1 MNGSDVLESLEKFQA
16 ERSLS
21 HIIEND
27 PDYGGKLSKLLAHNS
42 SGVPMLGISNI
53 RFRERGGD
61 SVAEV
66 ELLVEE
72 LISKSKVLD
81 GSKTQLHAYSS
92 IEGILGGLDCQEP
105 RSSER
110 GDEAGQG
117 GSEESVLEA
126 GKDEVPGPAEGLL
139 GSEEKDEELEE
150 CLQLK
155 DVLSPVL
162 DTPGGPDGV
171 RSSNMI
177 SNSLNLYFDSIYDRG
192 PENLTSTLQFDGSL
206 QEDSPGLQ
214 VGVSLETVVHARPGS
229 GSGSGSGSRNGIGD
243 EDGDGDEQ
251 RSKSVLEPEEELG
264 GTRSLA
270 AEAMGVTLRLAPEGG
285 EGTGEGRWGQEER
298 RSDAFSL
305 SSEERWR
312 MKIENMMR
320 GDERGS
326 FAAGHSLGTEGSG
339 TQGCRSGLEN
349 LGRNSNLCGR
359 DSAQRVDSAAARQPG
374 MLSAKDLRTGVI
386 REIEHE
392 LKDCRL
398 SLNARGAGGADSEP
412 AGRTGFCWS
421 RGHHG
426 LGLDLDLSFGT
437 ETDQEPSTDSDSE
450 NPTPEITRPATA
462 HRASPR
468 PPPQYSL
475 LDTMPPTGG
484 PSCAET
490 RPSWEASRSGRPSS
504 GLAAGGTLSNSRQM
518 RSLGHNLPEAPKG
531 EESLAELND
540 YKKSLSE
547 VPSLLERTLS
557 LSYGSRGAASQ
568 PNAAKNPE
576 SVISAIKLLGVVRD
590 IKRQI
595 KLIKSQSG

>member
-53 RFRERGGD
+53 RFRERSGD
-61 SVAEV
+61 SVADV

-92 IEGILGGLDCQEP
+92 IEGILGGLDDLDP
-105 RSSER
+105 RDSER
-110 GDEAGQG
+110 GDEAEQVEP
-117 GSEESVLEA
+117 EESALETD
-126 GKDEVPGPAEGLL
+126 KDEVPDPNEGFL
-139 GSEEKDEELEE
+139 GSEKDEELEE
-150 CLQLK
+150 CLQIK

-162 DTPGGPDGV
+162 DTPKGLDSI
-171 RSSNMI
+171 RSSNMV
-177 SNSLNLYFDSIYDRG
+177 SNSLNIYFDSIYDRG

-214 VGVSLETVVHARPGS
+214 VGVSLDTAVHTRPGS
-229 GSGSGSGSRNGIGD
+229 ESGN
-243 EDGDGDEQ
+243 GDGDEQ
-251 RSKSVLEPEEELG
+251 HSKSVFEPEEELG

-270 AEAMGVTLRLAPEGG
+270 AETMGVTLRLAPDGG
-285 EGTGEGRWGQEER
+285 EGTADGRWCQDHT

-326 FAAGHSLGTEGSG
+326 LAAGHSLGTEGSG
-339 TQGCRSGLEN
+339 AQGCRNGLKS
-349 LGRNSNLCGR
+349 LGHKSNPCWR
-359 DSAQRVDSAAARQPG
+359 DSAQRIDSAAVRQPA

-398 SLNARGAGGADSEP
+398 SLNARGSSSADPEP
-412 AGRTGFCWS
+412 AGRAGSCLS
-421 RGHHG
+421 RGHHSF
-426 LGLDLDLSFGT
+426 GLDLDLSFGT

-450 NPTPEITRPATA
+450 NPTPEITKSATA

-475 LDTMPPTGG
+475 LDMMPPTGG
-484 PSCAET
+484 LPCAET
-490 RPSWEASRSGRPSS
+490 RQSWEASRSGRPSS
-504 GLAAGGTLSNSRQM
+504 GLVVGGTLSNSKQLK
-518 RSLGHNLPEAPKG
+518 SLCQNLPEAPKG
-531 EESLAELND
+531 EESLSEFND
-540 YKKSLSE
+540 CKKSLSE
-547 VPSLLERTLS
+547 APSLLERTLS
-557 LSYGSRGAASQ
+557 LSYGGRGAAAQ

-595 KLIKSQSG
+595 KLIKGQSG